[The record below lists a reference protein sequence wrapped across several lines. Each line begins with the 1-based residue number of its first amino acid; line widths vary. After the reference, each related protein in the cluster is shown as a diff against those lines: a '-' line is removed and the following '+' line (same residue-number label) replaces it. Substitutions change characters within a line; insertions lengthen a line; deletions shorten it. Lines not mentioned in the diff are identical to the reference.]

1 MLFHCNLVCELCFHN
16 FLLIFTFLML
26 QRALSNMRIPSY
38 IGEVTCTA
46 VDPGTLPP
54 RILAM
59 RVLPSDMNEV
69 WSLEVDIEYLGGILL
84 DIETRLELRELELEE
99 EESRLNGNSD
109 GEVTPDLL
117 EGIEYLGEQL
127 KLPEETIDEGHHG
140 RCVRM
145 NCYLILHPVLL
156 NLLLDVVL

>member
-1 MLFHCNLVCELCFHN
+1 
-16 FLLIFTFLML
+16 ML

-69 WSLEVDIEYLGGILL
+69 WSLEIDVEYLGGILL
-84 DIETRLELRELELEE
+84 DIETRLELQELEFEE
-99 EESRLNGNSD
+99 EESRLNGNSE
-109 GEVTPDLL
+109 GEVTSDLL
-117 EGIEYLGEQL
+117 EGFEYLGEQL
-127 KLPEETIDEGHHG
+127 KLPEETIDEGHHDRG
-140 RCVRM
+140 VRM
-145 NCYLILHPVLL
+145 NCYFILHPVLL

>member
-1 MLFHCNLVCELCFHN
+1 
-16 FLLIFTFLML
+16 ML

-69 WSLEVDIEYLGGILL
+69 WSLEIDVEYLGGILL
-84 DIETRLELRELELEE
+84 DIETRLELRELEFEE

-109 GEVTPDLL
+109 GEVTSDLL
-117 EGIEYLGEQL
+117 ESFEYLGE
-127 KLPEETIDEGHHG
+127 PEETIDEGHHDRG
-140 RCVRM
+140 VRM